1 VLDQAGNNFD
11 YPGYNQRNHVR
22 NKMAQKNQA
31 KTYERIKLILSIS
44 ETIIYIAM
52 ILVLIFG
59 GWSVYLRD
67 LAASWVENVY
77 LQLLIF
83 MGLLGLIFSVFSVP
97 LSFISGFW
105 LEHHYNLSNQT
116 FPAWLW
122 EKIKAFLVGI
132 TLSLPLLLLF
142 YYLLSSFPDTWWIW
156 MATALFFFSVL
167 IGRIAPVLILPIFYK
182 FEKLDDEEI
191 VNRMEKLAEEGNFK
205 LDGVY
210 RFNMSKTTKKANAAF
225 TGLGKSKRI
234 ILGDTLLDEFS
245 LDEIES
251 VFAHEVGHYVHKH
264 LTINVV
270 IGTLNSFL
278 SLFVANMLYNYLLK
292 QIGFAGQADLAAL
305 PLLFLILSL
314 ISLIFSPL
322 TNMLSRSHERQADK
336 YALEKSSNAA
346 AFLTAMKKLAKI
358 NLADESPHPVIE
370 FLFHSHPSINK
381 RIQFAQSLGVQAE

>member
-1 VLDQAGNNFD
+1 
-11 YPGYNQRNHVR
+11 
-22 NKMAQKNQA
+22 MAQKNQA

-59 GWSVYLRD
+59 GWSADLRN
-67 LAASWVENVY
+67 LAASWVKNVY

-182 FEKLDDEEI
+182 FEKLDDDEI

>member
-1 VLDQAGNNFD
+1 MDQG
-11 YPGYNQRNHVR
+11 
-22 NKMAQKNQA
+22 NQA
-31 KTYERIKLILSIS
+31 KKYERIKLILNIS
-44 ETIIYIAM
+44 ETVIYIL
-52 ILVLIFG
+52 LVLILIFG
-59 GWSVYLRD
+59 GWSVQLRN
-67 LAASWVENVY
+67 LALSWSGNVY

-83 MGLLGLIFSVFSVP
+83 TGLLGLIVSAFSVP

-105 LEHHYNLSNQT
+105 MEHLYNLSNQT
-116 FPAWLW
+116 FWAWLW

-132 TLSLPLLLLF
+132 ILSVPLLLLF
-142 YYLLSSFPDTWWIW
+142 YYLLGHFPDTWWIW

-167 IGRIAPVLILPIFYK
+167 IGRIAPVVILPIFYK
-182 FEKLDDEEI
+182 FEKLDNEDI
-191 VNRMEKLAEEGNFK
+191 VNRMEKLADEGNFK

-245 LDEIES
+245 LNEIES

-264 LTINVV
+264 LMINVAISTV
-270 IGTLNSFL
+270 SSFL
-278 SLFVANMLYNYLLK
+278 SLFIAHLVYNYMLN
-292 QIGFAGQADLAAL
+292 QIGFNGQTDLAAL
-305 PLLFLILSL
+305 PLLFLILTIISL
-314 ISLIFSPL
+314 ISSPL
-322 TNMLSRSHERQADK
+322 TNMLSRSHERQADT
-336 YALEKSSNAA
+336 YALKKSSNPA

-381 RIQFAQSLGVQAE
+381 RIQFAKSFGVVAE